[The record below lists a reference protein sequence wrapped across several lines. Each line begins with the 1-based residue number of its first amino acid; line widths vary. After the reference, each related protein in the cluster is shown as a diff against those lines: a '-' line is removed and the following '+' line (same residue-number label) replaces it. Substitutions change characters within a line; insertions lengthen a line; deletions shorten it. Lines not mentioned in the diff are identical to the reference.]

1 MNDPYGLVLYSGL
14 LVAVAIGLTAWRLV
28 AADGKIARQVDGMLG
43 FCLLGSAS
51 LFVACLLPG
60 AQLP

>member
-1 MNDPYGLVLYSGL
+1 MNDPTGLVMYSGL

-28 AADGKIARQVDGMLG
+28 AADGRIARQVDGMLG
-43 FCLLGSAS
+43 FCLLGSGG

-60 AQLP
+60 GQLP